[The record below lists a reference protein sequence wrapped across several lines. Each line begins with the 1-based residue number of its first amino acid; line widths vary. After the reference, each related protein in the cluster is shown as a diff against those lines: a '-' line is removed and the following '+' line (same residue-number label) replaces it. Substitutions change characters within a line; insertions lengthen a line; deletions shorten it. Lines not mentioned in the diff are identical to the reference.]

1 MKAIGTDLVTVVAL
15 QALVTLLV
23 RRVSVAEGAAMR
35 VRLLDRVGIRRRRLF
50 DRRRRHRRRRRVAG
64 VARPEH
70 RRRRRRRRVLQKRD

>member
-50 DRRRRHRRRRRVAG
+50 DRRRHRRRRRVAG